1 MNLSSWSQVSKQK
14 RQTIFSQCLF
24 NQKKKIKVMRKNWV
38 VLLVMGLMVVS
49 CTNVKES
56 KEYKELQAERDSLL
70 MHSASVASEAAE
82 MMSVISEVEANFAK
96 IREAEKYIATQ
107 SAQGGE
113 MTQDTKQRVQ
123 ENFKMINEIL
133 QRNKEQ
139 LEELNR
145 KQSAGNK
152 EIATLKNTINR
163 LNEEMRESS
172 NRLVELQEELAR
184 KDEQIAL
191 LAEDVTALAQEAEQQ
206 SAIIQ
211 EQEKTL
217 HTAYYVFGTAS
228 ELKEQ
233 KILSGGFLRQ
243 TRVLQDTFNKDYFLK
258 IDIREVTEI
267 PLYAPNAKLWS
278 THPEGT
284 YEFVKGDDG
293 NLTFVITD
301 TQRFWSLTK
310 YLIIEVS

>member
-1 MNLSSWSQVSKQK
+1 MK
-14 RQTIFSQCLF
+14 
-24 NQKKKIKVMRKNWV
+24 KNWIM
-38 VLLVMGLMVVS
+38 LLVMGLIVVS

-56 KEYKELQAERDSLL
+56 KEYKELQAQRDSLL
-70 MHSASVASEAAE
+70 MRSAGAESEASE
-82 MMSVISEVEANFAK
+82 MMAVISEVEANFAK

-113 MTQDTKQRVQ
+113 MTQDTKQRV
-123 ENFKMINEIL
+123 EDNFQMINEIL

-139 LEELNR
+139 LEQLNR
-145 KQSAGNK
+145 RQSAGSR
-152 EIATLKNTINR
+152 EIASLKNTISR
-163 LNEEMRESS
+163 LNAEMLESS
-172 NRLVELQEELAR
+172 NRLAQLQEELAQ

-206 SAIIQ
+206 SATIR

-233 KILSGGFLRQ
+233 KILSGGFLQQ
-243 TRVLQDTFNKDYFLK
+243 TRVLQDTFNKEYFLK
-258 IDIREVTEI
+258 IDIREVTQI
-267 PLYAPNAKLWS
+267 PLYAPKGKLWS

-310 YLIIEVS
+310 FLIIEVN

>member
-1 MNLSSWSQVSKQK
+1 MK
-14 RQTIFSQCLF
+14 
-24 NQKKKIKVMRKNWV
+24 KNWIM
-38 VLLVMGLMVVS
+38 LLVMGLIVVS

-56 KEYKELQAERDSLL
+56 KEYKELQAQRDSLL
-70 MHSASVASEAAE
+70 MRSTGAESEAAE
-82 MMSVISEVEANFAK
+82 MMAVISEVEANFAK

-113 MTQDTKQRVQ
+113 MTQDTKQRV
-123 ENFKMINEIL
+123 EDNFQMINEIL

-139 LEELNR
+139 LEQLNR
-145 KQSAGNK
+145 RQSAGSR
-152 EIATLKNTINR
+152 EIVSLKNTISR
-163 LNEEMRESS
+163 LNAEMLESS
-172 NRLVELQEELAR
+172 NRLTQLQEELAQ

-206 SAIIQ
+206 SVTIR

-217 HTAYYVFGTAS
+217 HTAYYVFGTAG

-233 KILSGGFLRQ
+233 KILSGGFLQQ
-243 TRVLQDTFNKDYFLK
+243 TRVLQDTFNKEYFLK
-258 IDIREVTEI
+258 IDIREVTQI
-267 PLYAPNAKLWS
+267 PLYAPKGKLWS

-310 YLIIEVS
+310 FLIIEVN